1 MSQKI
6 AKRWSLSVLATK
18 LLFRQIYCHH
28 QHFTSADGFWNDFLG
43 LIASDVERPN
53 DLAAVSIASASL
65 LKTASIK
72 SNDLTLKL
80 PRVVSF
86 LIFYIL
92 GSKKCILSDYHD
104 SVVVIL
110 LIFWFLAGICCWDRI
125 SAFESSWHLDF
136 DGLTI
141 KRGTRNWT
149 RTFQPLT
156 LR

>member
-1 MSQKI
+1 M
-6 AKRWSLSVLATK
+6 LATK

-28 QHFTSADGFWNDFLG
+28 QHFTSADGFGNDFLG

-53 DLAAVSIASASL
+53 DLAVVSTASASL

-86 LIFYIL
+86 LICYIL
-92 GSKKCILSDYHD
+92 GSKKCILSDCHD

-110 LIFWFLAGICCWDRI
+110 LNILVSRWDLLLRSDI
-125 SAFESSWHLDF
+125 S
-136 DGLTI
+136 I
-141 KRGTRNWT
+141 
-149 RTFQPLT
+149 
-156 LR
+156 